1 MYLREKT
8 FDAMIV
14 SPVGTDDLFLHRDCV
29 PIETVDFDKKIAE
42 KEHLLHRDEEC
53 SGMCGV

>member
-1 MYLREKT
+1 
-8 FDAMIV
+8 
-14 SPVGTDDLFLHRDCV
+14 
-29 PIETVDFDKKIAE
+29 VDFDKKIAE